1 MQNFTRL
8 AEHFDTRPVLG
19 ELATASGAWEADTS
33 RQRNV
38 RCQRYT
44 RNIFLRAPV
53 KPLPVGE
60 KNSNNVHK
68 CRLTRQ
74 AHYFPQTLALCRKVA
89 TQRGGDLGRAM
100 LVALQPKRI
109 VAPHVDLGA
118 YYRIRDRF
126 HLVLASPCGSPVT
139 AGEET
144 VVMRPGE
151 LWAFDNKKRH
161 WAWNPSD
168 EPRVHLIFDVLP
180 PLGQGLYV
188 YPMLRAQDDTATTVA
203 TG

>member
-1 MQNFTRL
+1 MQNFTRV
-8 AEHFDTRPVLG
+8 AENLDTRSILD
-19 ELATASGAWEADTS
+19 ELASASGAWDVDTS

-38 RCQRYT
+38 RCQRHT

-53 KPLPVGE
+53 KPLPPGE
-60 KNSNNVHK
+60 KNSNNVHES
-68 CRLTRQ
+68 RLTRQ
-74 AHYFPQTLALCRKVA
+74 AQYFPQTLALCREVA
-89 TQRGGDLGRAM
+89 KQRGGDLGRAM
-100 LVALQPKRI
+100 LVALLPKRK

-126 HLVLASPCGSPVT
+126 HLVLASLRGSPVT
-139 AGEET
+139 AGDET
-144 VVMRPGE
+144 AVMSPGE

-168 EPRVHLIFDVLP
+168 ELRVHLIFDVRP
-180 PLGQGLYV
+180 PSGQGLYV
-188 YPMLRAQDDTATTVA
+188 YPMLGAQGDTTRIVA

>member
-1 MQNFTRL
+1 MQNFTRV
-8 AEHFDTRPVLG
+8 AENLDTRSILD
-19 ELATASGAWEADTS
+19 ELASASGAWDVDTS

-38 RCQRYT
+38 RCQRHT

-53 KPLPVGE
+53 KPLPPGE
-60 KNSNNVHK
+60 KNSNNVHES
-68 CRLTRQ
+68 RLTRQ
-74 AHYFPQTLALCRKVA
+74 AQYFPQTLALCRGVA
-89 TQRGGDLGRAM
+89 RRRSGDLGRAM
-100 LVALQPKRI
+100 LVALLPKRK

-126 HLVLASPCGSPVT
+126 PLVLASLRGSPVT
-139 AGEET
+139 AGDET

-168 EPRVHLIFDVLP
+168 ELRVHLIFDVRP
-180 PLGQGLYV
+180 QSGQGLYV
-188 YPMLRAQDDTATTVA
+188 YPMPGAQDDTVRLVA
-203 TG
+203 AG